1 MLRMAVRFGVVR
13 FFGRRAVPAML
24 AVDLLL
30 LANRTRQVPIVDRN
44 LRRGVAA
51 AGNAST
57 RSTRA
62 RLGRSTVA
70 GRTGGAV
77 GDAPTADRPRPSPV
91 LESAA

>member
-51 AGNAST
+51 ARERLDGLD
-57 RSTRA
+57 A
-62 RLGRSTVA
+62 RQGWPIHGGRPDWR
-70 GRTGGAV
+70 GRGR
-77 GDAPTADRPRPSPV
+77 RPDG
-91 LESAA
+91 